1 MAEKVLHVIIKIL
14 MYIFIV
20 LLFILLFVR
29 MSGVGRA
36 IFADKPKDKN
46 PQIASE
52 TVLVVEQ
59 GESLLE
65 ISKDLAEQGIVKNP
79 YLFAISLRCMDG
91 YQNITKKFLEKA
103 RININEAKDG
113 LYLAYVQ
120 NEDNKQAIAYF
131 EGKER
136 MAALRE
142 HIEKV
147 TGRQVKIELK
157 VVSKNSDAAQEIE
170 ANDLTKINFA
180 IQYE

>member
-20 LLFILLFVR
+20 LLFVR

-91 YQNITKKFLEKA
+91 YQNIRPGEYQVSSSEKPSE
-103 RININEAKDG
+103 I
-113 LYLAYVQ
+113 L
-120 NEDNKQAIAYF
+120 KQLTH
-131 EGKER
+131 EE
-136 MAALRE
+136 
-142 HIEKV
+142 EK
-147 TGRQVKIELK
+147 
-157 VVSKNSDAAQEIE
+157 
-170 ANDLTKINFA
+170 
-180 IQYE
+180 IQ

>member
-59 GESLLE
+59 GESL
-65 ISKDLAEQGIVKNP
+65 P

-91 YQNITKKFLEKA
+91 YQNIRPGEYQVSSSEKPSE
-103 RININEAKDG
+103 I
-113 LYLAYVQ
+113 L
-120 NEDNKQAIAYF
+120 KQLTH
-131 EGKER
+131 EE
-136 MAALRE
+136 
-142 HIEKV
+142 EK
-147 TGRQVKIELK
+147 
-157 VVSKNSDAAQEIE
+157 
-170 ANDLTKINFA
+170 
-180 IQYE
+180 IQ

>member
-29 MSGVGRA
+29 MSGVGCA

-65 ISKDLAEQGIVKNP
+65 ISKDLA
-79 YLFAISLRCMDG
+79 
-91 YQNITKKFLEKA
+91 
-103 RININEAKDG
+103 
-113 LYLAYVQ
+113 
-120 NEDNKQAIAYF
+120 
-131 EGKER
+131 
-136 MAALRE
+136 
-142 HIEKV
+142 
-147 TGRQVKIELK
+147 
-157 VVSKNSDAAQEIE
+157 
-170 ANDLTKINFA
+170 
-180 IQYE
+180 

>member
-59 GESLLE
+59 GEFGRTGDCKESVSVCHISSLHGW
-65 ISKDLAEQGIVKNP
+65 ISEYPTRGISGF
-79 YLFAISLRCMDG
+79 LF
-91 YQNITKKFLEKA
+91 
-103 RININEAKDG
+103 
-113 LYLAYVQ
+113 
-120 NEDNKQAIAYF
+120 
-131 EGKER
+131 
-136 MAALRE
+136 
-142 HIEKV
+142 
-147 TGRQVKIELK
+147 
-157 VVSKNSDAAQEIE
+157 
-170 ANDLTKINFA
+170 
-180 IQYE
+180 

>member
-79 YLFAISLRCMDG
+79 YLFATWMDIRISGQGNIRFPLLRSHQK
-91 YQNITKKFLEKA
+91 Y
-103 RININEAKDG
+103 
-113 LYLAYVQ
+113 
-120 NEDNKQAIAYF
+120 
-131 EGKER
+131 
-136 MAALRE
+136 
-142 HIEKV
+142 
-147 TGRQVKIELK
+147 
-157 VVSKNSDAAQEIE
+157 
-170 ANDLTKINFA
+170 
-180 IQYE
+180 

>member
-79 YLFAISLRCMDG
+79 YLFAMDG
-91 YQNITKKFLEKA
+91 YQNIRPGEYQVSSSEKPSE
-103 RININEAKDG
+103 I
-113 LYLAYVQ
+113 L
-120 NEDNKQAIAYF
+120 KQLTH
-131 EGKER
+131 EE
-136 MAALRE
+136 
-142 HIEKV
+142 EK
-147 TGRQVKIELK
+147 
-157 VVSKNSDAAQEIE
+157 
-170 ANDLTKINFA
+170 
-180 IQYE
+180 IQ

>member
-59 GESLLE
+59 GESLSE
-65 ISKDLAEQGIVKNP
+65 ISKDLAEQGIVKDP
-79 YLFAISLRCMDG
+79 YLFAISLAAWMDTEYPAG
-91 YQNITKKFLEKA
+91 EYQVSSSEKPQ
-103 RININEAKDG
+103 K
-113 LYLAYVQ
+113 Y
-120 NEDNKQAIAYF
+120 
-131 EGKER
+131 
-136 MAALRE
+136 
-142 HIEKV
+142 
-147 TGRQVKIELK
+147 
-157 VVSKNSDAAQEIE
+157 
-170 ANDLTKINFA
+170 
-180 IQYE
+180 

>member
-65 ISKDLAEQGIVKNP
+65 IYNLNHVQSQPMCIAE
-79 YLFAISLRCMDG
+79 LS
-91 YQNITKKFLEKA
+91 
-103 RININEAKDG
+103 
-113 LYLAYVQ
+113 
-120 NEDNKQAIAYF
+120 
-131 EGKER
+131 
-136 MAALRE
+136 
-142 HIEKV
+142 
-147 TGRQVKIELK
+147 
-157 VVSKNSDAAQEIE
+157 
-170 ANDLTKINFA
+170 
-180 IQYE
+180 

>member
-91 YQNITKKFLEKA
+91 IRYRPGEYQVSSSEKPSE
-103 RININEAKDG
+103 I
-113 LYLAYVQ
+113 L
-120 NEDNKQAIAYF
+120 KQLTH
-131 EGKER
+131 EE
-136 MAALRE
+136 
-142 HIEKV
+142 EK
-147 TGRQVKIELK
+147 
-157 VVSKNSDAAQEIE
+157 
-170 ANDLTKINFA
+170 
-180 IQYE
+180 IQ

>member
-20 LLFILLFVR
+20 LLFILLCVR

-91 YQNITKKFLEKA
+91 YQNIRPGEYQVSSSEKPSE
-103 RININEAKDG
+103 I
-113 LYLAYVQ
+113 L
-120 NEDNKQAIAYF
+120 KQLTH
-131 EGKER
+131 EE
-136 MAALRE
+136 
-142 HIEKV
+142 EK
-147 TGRQVKIELK
+147 
-157 VVSKNSDAAQEIE
+157 
-170 ANDLTKINFA
+170 
-180 IQYE
+180 IQ

>member
-20 LLFILLFVR
+20 LLFIL
-29 MSGVGRA
+29 

-91 YQNITKKFLEKA
+91 YQNIRPGEYQVSSSEKPSE
-103 RININEAKDG
+103 I
-113 LYLAYVQ
+113 L
-120 NEDNKQAIAYF
+120 KQLTH
-131 EGKER
+131 EE
-136 MAALRE
+136 
-142 HIEKV
+142 EK
-147 TGRQVKIELK
+147 
-157 VVSKNSDAAQEIE
+157 
-170 ANDLTKINFA
+170 
-180 IQYE
+180 IQ

>member
-65 ISKDLAEQGIVKNP
+65 ISKDLADCKESVSVCHISSLHGWISEYPTRGISGF
-79 YLFAISLRCMDG
+79 LF
-91 YQNITKKFLEKA
+91 
-103 RININEAKDG
+103 
-113 LYLAYVQ
+113 
-120 NEDNKQAIAYF
+120 
-131 EGKER
+131 
-136 MAALRE
+136 
-142 HIEKV
+142 
-147 TGRQVKIELK
+147 
-157 VVSKNSDAAQEIE
+157 
-170 ANDLTKINFA
+170 
-180 IQYE
+180 

>member
-65 ISKDLAEQGIVKNP
+65 ISKDLATGDCKESVSVCHISSLHGWISEYPARGISGF
-79 YLFAISLRCMDG
+79 LF
-91 YQNITKKFLEKA
+91 
-103 RININEAKDG
+103 
-113 LYLAYVQ
+113 
-120 NEDNKQAIAYF
+120 
-131 EGKER
+131 
-136 MAALRE
+136 
-142 HIEKV
+142 
-147 TGRQVKIELK
+147 
-157 VVSKNSDAAQEIE
+157 
-170 ANDLTKINFA
+170 
-180 IQYE
+180 

>member
-36 IFADKPKDKN
+36 IFADKN

-91 YQNITKKFLEKA
+91 YQNIRPGEYQVSSSEKPSE
-103 RININEAKDG
+103 I
-113 LYLAYVQ
+113 L
-120 NEDNKQAIAYF
+120 KQLTH
-131 EGKER
+131 EE
-136 MAALRE
+136 
-142 HIEKV
+142 EK
-147 TGRQVKIELK
+147 
-157 VVSKNSDAAQEIE
+157 
-170 ANDLTKINFA
+170 
-180 IQYE
+180 IQ

>member
-65 ISKDLAEQGIVKNP
+65 ISKDLAESVSVCHISSLHGWISEYPARGISGF
-79 YLFAISLRCMDG
+79 LF
-91 YQNITKKFLEKA
+91 
-103 RININEAKDG
+103 
-113 LYLAYVQ
+113 
-120 NEDNKQAIAYF
+120 
-131 EGKER
+131 
-136 MAALRE
+136 
-142 HIEKV
+142 
-147 TGRQVKIELK
+147 
-157 VVSKNSDAAQEIE
+157 
-170 ANDLTKINFA
+170 
-180 IQYE
+180 

>member
-59 GESLLE
+59 GEALLE

-79 YLFAISLRCMDG
+79 YLFAAWMDIRISGQGNIRFTLLRSHQK
-91 YQNITKKFLEKA
+91 Y
-103 RININEAKDG
+103 
-113 LYLAYVQ
+113 
-120 NEDNKQAIAYF
+120 
-131 EGKER
+131 
-136 MAALRE
+136 
-142 HIEKV
+142 
-147 TGRQVKIELK
+147 
-157 VVSKNSDAAQEIE
+157 
-170 ANDLTKINFA
+170 
-180 IQYE
+180 

>member
-29 MSGVGRA
+29 MSGVGCA

-65 ISKDLAEQGIVKNP
+65 ISKDCKESVSVCHISSLHGWISEYPARGISGF
-79 YLFAISLRCMDG
+79 LF
-91 YQNITKKFLEKA
+91 
-103 RININEAKDG
+103 
-113 LYLAYVQ
+113 
-120 NEDNKQAIAYF
+120 
-131 EGKER
+131 
-136 MAALRE
+136 
-142 HIEKV
+142 
-147 TGRQVKIELK
+147 
-157 VVSKNSDAAQEIE
+157 
-170 ANDLTKINFA
+170 
-180 IQYE
+180 

>member
-65 ISKDLAEQGIVKNP
+65 ISKDLAEQGIVKNRICLP
-79 YLFAISLRCMDG
+79 YLFAAWMDIRISGQGNIRFPLLRSHQK
-91 YQNITKKFLEKA
+91 Y
-103 RININEAKDG
+103 
-113 LYLAYVQ
+113 
-120 NEDNKQAIAYF
+120 
-131 EGKER
+131 
-136 MAALRE
+136 
-142 HIEKV
+142 
-147 TGRQVKIELK
+147 
-157 VVSKNSDAAQEIE
+157 
-170 ANDLTKINFA
+170 
-180 IQYE
+180 

>member
-65 ISKDLAEQGIVKNP
+65 ISKESVSVCHISSLHGWISEYPARGISGF
-79 YLFAISLRCMDG
+79 LF
-91 YQNITKKFLEKA
+91 
-103 RININEAKDG
+103 
-113 LYLAYVQ
+113 
-120 NEDNKQAIAYF
+120 
-131 EGKER
+131 
-136 MAALRE
+136 
-142 HIEKV
+142 
-147 TGRQVKIELK
+147 
-157 VVSKNSDAAQEIE
+157 
-170 ANDLTKINFA
+170 
-180 IQYE
+180 

>member
-59 GESLLE
+59 GAVSYTHLTLPT
-65 ISKDLAEQGIVKNP
+65 KRIV
-79 YLFAISLRCMDG
+79 
-91 YQNITKKFLEKA
+91 
-103 RININEAKDG
+103 
-113 LYLAYVQ
+113 
-120 NEDNKQAIAYF
+120 
-131 EGKER
+131 
-136 MAALRE
+136 
-142 HIEKV
+142 
-147 TGRQVKIELK
+147 
-157 VVSKNSDAAQEIE
+157 
-170 ANDLTKINFA
+170 
-180 IQYE
+180 

>member
-59 GESLLE
+59 GES
-65 ISKDLAEQGIVKNP
+65 
-79 YLFAISLRCMDG
+79 SLRFLKIW
-91 YQNITKKFLEKA
+91 QN
-103 RININEAKDG
+103 RG
-113 LYLAYVQ
+113 L
-120 NEDNKQAIAYF
+120 
-131 EGKER
+131 
-136 MAALRE
+136 
-142 HIEKV
+142 
-147 TGRQVKIELK
+147 
-157 VVSKNSDAAQEIE
+157 
-170 ANDLTKINFA
+170 
-180 IQYE
+180 

>member
-65 ISKDLAEQGIVKNP
+65 ISKDLAEQGIVKESVSVCHISSLHGWISEYP
-79 YLFAISLRCMDG
+79 ARGISGFLF
-91 YQNITKKFLEKA
+91 
-103 RININEAKDG
+103 
-113 LYLAYVQ
+113 
-120 NEDNKQAIAYF
+120 
-131 EGKER
+131 
-136 MAALRE
+136 
-142 HIEKV
+142 
-147 TGRQVKIELK
+147 
-157 VVSKNSDAAQEIE
+157 
-170 ANDLTKINFA
+170 
-180 IQYE
+180 

>member
-59 GESLLE
+59 G
-65 ISKDLAEQGIVKNP
+65 N
-79 YLFAISLRCMDG
+79 LFLRFLKIW
-91 YQNITKKFLEKA
+91 QN
-103 RININEAKDG
+103 RG
-113 LYLAYVQ
+113 L
-120 NEDNKQAIAYF
+120 
-131 EGKER
+131 
-136 MAALRE
+136 
-142 HIEKV
+142 
-147 TGRQVKIELK
+147 
-157 VVSKNSDAAQEIE
+157 
-170 ANDLTKINFA
+170 
-180 IQYE
+180 